1 MSPELTRTTEGDEV
15 VDPEADKAELVSDIR
30 KDDKYFYFQIL
41 LNWLANEFQILNVVD
56 SMYIFSKQ
64 DRRRAKVLDEQH
76 RRLQEAAAG
85 TNAADDDNTELTVH
99 ERELVMKSMG
109 TMDEG
114 DAIMGSGAEVNLESQ
129 VSTE

>member
-1 MSPELTRTTEGDEV
+1 M
-15 VDPEADKAELVSDIR
+15 
-30 KDDKYFYFQIL
+30 
-41 LNWLANEFQILNVVD
+41 
-56 SMYIFSKQ
+56 
-64 DRRRAKVLDEQH
+64 LDEQH

-85 TNAADDDNTELTVH
+85 SNAADDDNTELTVH